1 MVSNP
6 ATGIESKYS
15 VLVDCGNV
23 TPEALKN
30 ALRVVAYFGL
40 AVLPPGV
47 RPGRCQLARRL
58 PSTVCAVAGDDC

>member
-6 ATGIESKYS
+6 ATGIESKLS
-15 VLVDCGNV
+15 VLVDCGYV
-23 TPEALKN
+23 TPKALKS
-30 ALRVVAYFGL
+30 ALWVVAYFGL

-47 RPGRCQLARRL
+47 LPDRCQLLRRL